1 MSNWKFPLE
10 IYKDLG
16 PLLSSITVAVNTRA
30 DNHFHKYIYLF
41 QILHSMK
48 SDVKVLIFEFNLDVK
63 HRPYVF

>member
-1 MSNWKFPLE
+1 ME

-30 DNHFHKYIYLF
+30 DNHFYKYIYLF

-48 SDVKVLIFEFNLDVK
+48 SDVKVFNI
-63 HRPYVF
+63 